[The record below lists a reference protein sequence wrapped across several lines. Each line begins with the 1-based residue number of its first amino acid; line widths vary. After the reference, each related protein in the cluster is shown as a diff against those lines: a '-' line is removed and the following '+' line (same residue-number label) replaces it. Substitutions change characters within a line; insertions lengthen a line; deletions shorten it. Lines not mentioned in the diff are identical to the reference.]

1 MLNSIQDVYG
11 NWRRRGMEFYIE
23 KHSSTPAVKQI
34 EEQIKFA
41 VMMGIFRN
49 GDTLPSIRDI
59 EKQTGIH
66 HSQIHKAYLALRRSG
81 LLVLTRGKGSV
92 ISTATDSS
100 SSIGE
105 NCIKLSQ
112 SVTSRARQ
120 MGLSPTA
127 FARYLSRHAQEDE
140 RKVPFI
146 YYVDEHEEVATQTA
160 AYISQLWQVP
170 VQGVTYRELTSTVAR
185 QVTSQ
190 RILVNHIMYELVRS
204 QFPGKKSAL
213 IPVEVRAS
221 EQTIK
226 LLSEIKPNS
235 SVLLVHLSQP
245 SHRLHYMTEQLKNLI
260 KSPGV
265 KFSTTSIRD
274 VASFGEL
281 LNKFHHDY
289 YLVGPGV
296 RGEVPHDMRQNP
308 RILQINP
315 HLDPTSLETARIKAG
330 VVI

>member
-1 MLNSIQDVYG
+1 
-11 NWRRRGMEFYIE
+11 MEFYIE

-92 ISTATDSS
+92 VSTATDSPR
-100 SSIGE
+100 SIGE
-105 NCIKLSQ
+105 NCRKLSQ
-112 SVTSRARQ
+112 QVTSRARQ

-127 FARYLSRHAQEDE
+127 FARYLSRHAQESE
-140 RKVPFI
+140 RHSPFI
-146 YYVDEHEEVATQTA
+146 LYIDDHKEIASQTA
-160 AYISQLWQVP
+160 ADISKLWQVP
-170 VQGVTYRELTSTVAR
+170 VKGLTYEELASSLAKGVSA
-185 QVTSQ
+185 Q
-190 RILVNHIMYELVRS
+190 RILVNHIMYEHVRS
-204 QFPGKKSAL
+204 LLPKKRS
-213 IPVEVRAS
+213 IVISIEVRAS

-235 SVLLVHLSQP
+235 SVMLIHLPQP
-245 SHRLHYMTEQLKNLI
+245 SHRVHYMIEQLKKLV

-265 KFSTTSIRD
+265 KISSISIRE
-274 VASFGEL
+274 VSSFSEL
-281 LNKFHHDY
+281 LKSYQCDY

-296 RGEVPHDMRQNP
+296 RGEVPHDLRQNP
-308 RILQINP
+308 NILQINP
-315 HLDPTSLETARIKAG
+315 QLDPASLETARIKAG

>member
-1 MLNSIQDVYG
+1 
-11 NWRRRGMEFYIE
+11 MEFYIE

-92 ISTATDSS
+92 ISTASDSPRS
-100 SSIGE
+100 LGE
-105 NCIKLSQ
+105 NCRKLSQ
-112 SVTSRARQ
+112 QVTAKARQ

-140 RKVPFI
+140 RKAPFI
-146 YYVDEHEEVATQTA
+146 FYVDEHQEIASQTA
-160 AYISQLWQVP
+160 ADISQLWQVS
-170 VQGVTYRELTSTVAR
+170 VMGVTYMDIIASAAKNAPT
-185 QVTSQ
+185 Q
-190 RILVNHIMYELVRS
+190 RILVNHIMYEQFRS
-204 QFPGKKSAL
+204 QFPGKKSAI

-221 EQTIK
+221 EHTIK
-226 LLSEIKPNS
+226 LLSDIKPNS
-235 SVLLVHLSQP
+235 SVVLVHLPQP
-245 SHRLHYMTEQLKNLI
+245 SHRLHYMIEQLKKLI
-260 KSPGV
+260 KSTGV
-265 KFSTTSIRD
+265 KISSISIRD
-274 VASFGEL
+274 VSSFSEL
-281 LNKFHHDY
+281 VNVHRYDY

-296 RGEVPHDMRQNP
+296 RGEVPHEMRQNP

-315 HLDPTSLETARIKAG
+315 YLDPTSLEAARIKAG

>member
-1 MLNSIQDVYG
+1 
-11 NWRRRGMEFYIE
+11 MEFFIE

-34 EEQIKFA
+34 EEQIRFA

-92 ISTATDSS
+92 ISTATDSPR
-100 SSIGE
+100 SIGE
-105 NCIKLSQ
+105 NCRKLSQ
-112 SVTSRARQ
+112 QVTSKARQ

-140 RKVPFI
+140 RKSPFI
-146 YYVDEHEEVATQTA
+146 FYVDIHEEIASQTA
-160 AYISQLWQVP
+160 ADISKLWQVP
-170 VQGVTYRELTSTVAR
+170 VKGMTVRELTTAFAKDDST
-185 QVTSQ
+185 Q
-190 RILVNHIMYELVRS
+190 RILVNHVLYEHVRS
-204 QFPGKKSAL
+204 EFSGKKSAI
-213 IPVEVRAS
+213 IPVEERAS
-221 EQTIK
+221 EQTIR

-235 SVLLVHLSQP
+235 SVLLVHLPQP
-245 SHRLHYMTEQLKNLI
+245 SHRLHYMIEQLKKLI
-260 KSPGV
+260 NSPGV
-265 KFSTTSIRD
+265 KISSTSIRD
-274 VASFGEL
+274 VKSFSEL
-281 LNKFHHDY
+281 LKTFQHDY

-296 RGEVPHDMRQNP
+296 RGEVPHEMRQNP
-308 RILQINP
+308 RILQIVP
-315 HLDPTSLETARIKAG
+315 QLDPASLETARIKAG

>member
-1 MLNSIQDVYG
+1 
-11 NWRRRGMEFYIE
+11 MEFYIE
-23 KHSSTPAVKQI
+23 KHSSTPAVKQV
-34 EEQIKFA
+34 EEQIRFA

-92 ISTATDSS
+92 ISTATDSPS
-100 SSIGE
+100 SVGE
-105 NCIKLSQ
+105 NCLKLSRQ
-112 SVTSRARQ
+112 VTSKARQ

-140 RKVPFI
+140 RKIPFI
-146 YYVDEHEEVATQTA
+146 FYVDEQEEIAAQTA
-160 AYISQLWQVP
+160 AYISKLWQVP
-170 VQGVTYRELTSTVAR
+170 VKGVIYRELLASVAKGVST
-185 QVTSQ
+185 Q
-190 RILVNHIMYELVRS
+190 RILVNHIMYEHLRS
-204 QFPGKKSAL
+204 QFPGKKSAI

-235 SVLLVHLSQP
+235 SVLLIHLSQP
-245 SHRLHYMTEQLKNLI
+245 SHRLHYMIEQLKKLT
-260 KSPGV
+260 KSPGI
-265 KFSTTSIRD
+265 KISSASIRD
-274 VASFGEL
+274 ASSFSEL
-281 LNKFHHDY
+281 LNTFKHDY

-296 RGEVPHDMRQNP
+296 RGEVPHEMRKNP

>member
-1 MLNSIQDVYG
+1 
-11 NWRRRGMEFYIE
+11 MEFFIE

-34 EEQIKFA
+34 EEQIRFA

-92 ISTATDSS
+92 ISTATDSPQ
-100 SSIGE
+100 SIGE
-105 NCIKLSQ
+105 NCIKLSRQ
-112 SVTSRARQ
+112 VTSKARQ

-140 RKVPFI
+140 RKSPFI
-146 YYVDEHEEVATQTA
+146 FYVDVHEEIAAQTA
-160 AYISQLWQVP
+160 ADISKLWQVP
-170 VQGVTYRELTSTVAR
+170 VKGVTFRELKTSVAKDN
-185 QVTSQ
+185 SAQ
-190 RILVNHIMYELVRS
+190 RILVNHVLYEYVRL
-204 QFPGKKSAL
+204 QLPGKKSAI
-213 IPVEVRAS
+213 IPVEERAS

-226 LLSEIKPNS
+226 LLAEIKPNS
-235 SVLLVHLSQP
+235 SVLLIHRRQP
-245 SHRLHYMTEQLKNLI
+245 SHRLHYMIEQLKNLV

-265 KFSTTSIRD
+265 KISSTSFLD
-274 VASFGEL
+274 VPSFREL
-281 LNKFHHDY
+281 LNSLQHDY

-296 RGEVPHDMRQNP
+296 RGEVPHDMRQHP

-315 HLDPTSLETARIKAG
+315 QLDPTSLETARIKAG

>member
-1 MLNSIQDVYG
+1 
-11 NWRRRGMEFYIE
+11 MEFYIE

-34 EEQIKFA
+34 EEQIRFA

-81 LLVLTRGKGSV
+81 LVVLTRGKGSV
-92 ISTATDSS
+92 ISTATDSPS
-100 SSIGE
+100 SVGE
-105 NCIKLSQ
+105 NCLKLSRQ
-112 SVTSRARQ
+112 VTSKARQ

-140 RKVPFI
+140 RKSPFI
-146 YYVDEHEEVATQTA
+146 FYVDVHEEIASQTA
-160 AYISQLWQVP
+160 ADISRLWQVP
-170 VQGVTYRELTSTVAR
+170 VKGLTYRELKTAVSRNNSA
-185 QVTSQ
+185 Q
-190 RILVNHIMYELVRS
+190 RILVNHVMYEHARS
-204 QFPGKKSAL
+204 QFPGKKSAI
-213 IPVEVRAS
+213 IPVEERAS

-235 SVLLVHLSQP
+235 SVLLIHLPQP
-245 SHRLHYMTEQLKNLI
+245 SHRLHYMIEQLKKLI
-260 KSPGV
+260 TSPGV
-265 KFSTTSIRD
+265 KVSSTSILD
-274 VASFGEL
+274 VPSFGKL
-281 LNKFHHDY
+281 LNSFQHDY

-296 RGEVPHDMRQNP
+296 RGEVPHEMRQNP

-315 HLDPTSLETARIKAG
+315 QLDPASLETARIKAG
-330 VVI
+330 VVV